1 MKKII
6 ACLALLVLA
15 ASCASNNKK
24 IIIMSKGA
32 ADINT
37 DTKTITAKDGAGHD
51 EKTINISDK
60 KVSFKLS
67 TPAGDANVELLENG
81 YYIINVKNDTII
93 GSYQQY
99 TDPSLVKNVVTQEEL
114 KKKIDS
120 LSSLVAGKNV
130 NAANHNFFILPNTAV
145 RISGNLDAIVVG
157 PYHKMTSAEKVGD
170 KDPEV
175 YRFYSIKEMREEIAR
190 LRSFTIAEKK

>member
-6 ACLALLVLA
+6 ACLALVVLA
-15 ASCASNNKK
+15 ASCADNSKK
-24 IIIMSKGA
+24 IIVMSKGP

-37 DTKTITAKDGAGHD
+37 DTKTIIAKDGAGHD
-51 EKTINISDK
+51 EKTISISDK

-99 TDPSLVKNVVTQEEL
+99 TDPNLVKNVVTQEEL

-130 NAANHNFFILPNTAV
+130 SAANRNFFILPNTVV

-175 YRFYSIKEMREEIAR
+175 YRFYSIREMREEIAR

>member
-1 MKKII
+1 MKKIV
-6 ACLALLVLA
+6 ACLALVVLA
-15 ASCASNNKK
+15 ASCADNNKK
-24 IIIMSKGA
+24 IIVMSKGA

-51 EKTINISDK
+51 EKTISISDK
-60 KVSFKLS
+60 KVSFKLI

-99 TDPSLVKNVVTQEEL
+99 TDPNLVKNVVTQEEL

-120 LSSLVAGKNV
+120 LNSLVAGKNV
-130 NAANHNFFILPNTAV
+130 SAANRNFFILPNTAV